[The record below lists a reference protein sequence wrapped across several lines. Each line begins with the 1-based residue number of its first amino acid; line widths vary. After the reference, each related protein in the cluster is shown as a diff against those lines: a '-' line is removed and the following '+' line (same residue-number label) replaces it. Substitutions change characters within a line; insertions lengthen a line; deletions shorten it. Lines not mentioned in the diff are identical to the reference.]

1 MKKKINMGYILIR
14 RWIGMN
20 SSKKTFLKLLKDK
33 HKKLLKA
40 KKTSSI
46 QTNKVNLEKLY
57 LICKNY

>member
-46 QTNKVNLEKLY
+46 QTNKVNLEK
-57 LICKNY
+57 